1 VKWLVVLMLL
11 VNAGIAIWQVN
22 FAVPPRNDSVT
33 APVALPGYVNR
44 LLLLSELEEERLRER
59 TAVEIDVQQPPSD
72 DGVAMSDA
80 DELAPESA
88 GSSLCFSVGP
98 LSSAEDVERVGDWLA
113 SLGGVSDLR
122 ESERREVSRFW
133 VFLRPFASRAEAR
146 EQVEAME
153 LNSIE
158 DIYVI
163 PRGDMANA
171 ISLGLYS
178 HESSLERRLAELKS
192 KGFEPEVEPRYE
204 SRKAS
209 WYDVQ
214 FGGEF
219 AYPIDNFTEAF
230 PGVEASKTRC
240 T

>member
-22 FAVPPRNDSVT
+22 FAALPRNDSVT
-33 APVALPGYVNR
+33 APVALPGHVNR

-59 TAVEIDVQQPPSD
+59 TAVEINVPPP
-72 DGVAMSDA
+72 SDA
-80 DELAPESA
+80 DEVAPESA

-133 VFLRPFASRAEAR
+133 VFLRPFASRAEAL

-178 HESSLERRLAELKS
+178 RESSLERRLAELKS
-192 KGFEPEVEPRYE
+192 KGFEPEVAPRYE